1 MLTHY
6 ISNTPEGKDFF
17 EGKSQHLVAHAIY
30 DTINSCTKLP
40 HIMGLEGDW
49 GSGKSNVIKQLSAI
63 DNFDKKYY
71 LFAYDAWGHQE
82 DLQRRSILEVLTTEL
97 IKKDFLLGKGK
108 VRLRNGEVKE
118 DSWSSLLSYLLS
130 NKTVTTTKP
139 TVKATG
145 FTILMLLIVCL
156 AHVTSTISSDK
167 FADCEEN
174 TYLYWVILLAPY
186 LLGILLIVGNAYRSC
201 SLNFLRQWVTKEDTE
216 RVTEEY
222 VSSEEPSIQEFRNWM
237 QAISDYI
244 DNNHK
249 QKLILVF
256 DNMDRLAPEK
266 VRQLWSSIY
275 AFFAGEVFENI
286 WVIIPYDEKH
296 LVKAFSER
304 DVKEGDNFIKKTFSM
319 VYRVSPPVISDYE
332 LLFKAYFEEA
342 FGEHEDENRI
352 NQIFRVLNPNPNPR
366 DVIYFLNQMVS
377 LVRMWDEK
385 IPLADI
391 ALYVCRKVTNHKNG
405 RKLDEYLLSNDI
417 FENVEGL
424 FVHQERTKVNLA
436 KLAYGLTNDELARQ
450 LPMRNY
456 LRAFFEEGGG
466 LDINEYA
473 NHPHFVTVLTD
484 VINDAPLTLTNKYI
498 GGLGKLDIRNLSEE
512 GKSEITHKWDY
523 LANQW
528 KKVGIGKLEF
538 GEELHFLLSNCSE
551 KNKQGLIKVIVADLQ
566 NYPDFKGEDY
576 FHAMDKLSKF
586 LDVQGVVFDFSKIDW
601 LKVPGNVFLDY
612 LNVAKQDYLRY
623 HLYTT
628 SEDLVIC
635 LSDANLKS
643 YKRPELVEYLVN
655 DRRYSFKSLYA
666 FCKKLIENE
675 DVDKDNICNLLYY
688 ISFEL
693 VEIEKRTISAVID
706 LPKVEVFENLY
717 PLVYDQPEYLDRS
730 GYWDFIFLSMILA
743 GKQPVVVDECIDEL
757 ARISAK
763 YSRFYQVFSNLSDV
777 YTCRQKLAGSIIRQK
792 VVGNLA
798 LTTTLEK
805 MSIIQSVT
813 EISWSDILNYFSLY
827 VDDLM
832 KEEQEK
838 IMDDMETLVP
848 CDIFPKIKDVDCK
861 LVRLIVNL
869 GRECLN
875 TGEHYLFNTSGAV
888 IDGYWKDFVVSFL
901 GTNSWNQADGYLLKE
916 LVRVFNLY
924 CDNHVISLVDNEF
937 IQFVL
942 DKTSQSDVIPIM
954 NKVRNGFTIG
964 NREAT
969 IEEFCYFVHYFPKIT
984 NEVPYKET
992 FVQNFIEY
1000 AFITDQMCRISLSY
1014 YADYYMALINQSYQ
1028 IAQMIIKFIVDN
1040 KDSETTC
1047 RKLYSM
1053 LSDEAIDSLKLKE
1066 KDKQ

>member
-275 AFFAGEVFENI
+275 AFFAGEVFDNI
-286 WVIIPYDEKH
+286 WVVIPYDEKH
-296 LVKAFSER
+296 LVKAFSEG
-304 DVKEGDNFIKKTFSM
+304 DSKEGDNFIKKTFSM

-332 LLFKAYFEEA
+332 LLFHSYFVEA
-342 FGEHEDENRI
+342 FGNHEDENRI
-352 NQIFRVLNPNPNPR
+352 NQIFRVLNPSPNPR

-391 ALYVCRKVTNHKNG
+391 ALYVCRKVSHH
-405 RKLDEYLLSNDI
+405 RKDRALDEYLLSNDL
-417 FENVEGL
+417 FQNVGAL
-424 FVHQERTKVNLA
+424 FTHHEKTKVNMA
-436 KLAYGLTNDELARQ
+436 KIAYGLSDDGLAMQ
-450 LPMRNY
+450 IPMRSY
-456 LRAFFEEGGG
+456 LRAYFEGDGNQN
-466 LDINEYA
+466 INELA
-473 NHPHFVTVLTD
+473 ENPHFVTVLTN
-484 VINDAPLTLTNKYI
+484 VINKVPPTLINRYI
-498 GGLGKLDIRNLSEE
+498 IGLGKLDSSNLSDED
-512 GKSEITHKWDY
+512 KNNIRHKWDY
-523 LANQW
+523 LVNKW
-528 KKVGIGKLEF
+528 KENGIDKQTLTDEPKLLL
-538 GEELHFLLSNCSE
+538 LHCSDKYKYGLVSN
-551 KNKQGLIKVIVADLQ
+551 IVKKLQ
-566 NYPDFKGEDY
+566 THPEFKGKDY
-576 FHAMDKLSKF
+576 YIAMDALRQFVTANSI
-586 LDVQGVVFDFSKIDW
+586 QYDFSTDDW
-601 LKVPGNVFLDY
+601 VSTSAEIFWGYLYEAKDKYLDFH
-612 LNVAKQDYLRY
+612 V
-623 HLYTT
+623 YT
-628 SEDLVIC
+628 SSKELMAY
-635 LSDANLKS
+635 LSDSNLKTC
-643 YKRPELVEYLVN
+643 KLPELVEYLTN
-655 DRRYSFKSLYA
+655 DLRYDFITLLD
-666 FCKKLIENE
+666 FCSHLINE
-675 DVDKDNICNLLYY
+675 GEVEKDNVCTLLYFV
-688 ISFEL
+688 SFVYSQIKKQIVL
-693 VEIEKRTISAVID
+693 RRN
-706 LPKVEVFENLY
+706 LPKAEVLSNLY
-717 PLVYDQPEYLDRS
+717 PEVYEQDEYVNKS
-730 GYWDFIFLSMILA
+730 GYWDFVFLSMILA
-743 GKQPVVVDECIDEL
+743 AKTPKNENINLDKL
-757 ARISAK
+757 AHISVKYDCFNDVFVNLNNVYETRKRLAQRIIE
-763 YSRFYQVFSNLSDV
+763 
-777 YTCRQKLAGSIIRQK
+777 QKLKGYLNIVTKLNVLSSIQ
-792 VVGNLA
+792 A
-798 LTTTLEK
+798 ATTLPWE
-805 MSIIQSVT
+805 SV
-813 EISWSDILNYFSLY
+813 LNYFSLY
-827 VDDLM
+827 VDDLTEEDKDCI
-832 KEEQEK
+832 KEDFTNYVPSSLFTNLK
-838 IMDDMETLVP
+838 ET
-848 CDIFPKIKDVDCK
+848 DCK
-861 LVRLIVNL
+861 LVQWIVSI
-869 GRECLN
+869 GRDLLES
-875 TGEHYLFNTSGAV
+875 GEHEIFTTNGA
-888 IDGYWKDFVVSFL
+888 IINGYWKDFVVYFL
-901 GTNSWNQADGYLLKE
+901 GTNVWPHTDGYVLDGLKNI
-916 LVRVFNLY
+916 FNLY
-924 CDNHVISLVDNEF
+924 CENHDINLIKNDFVSNLIEHIKQEDYLPLINLARNSFTVGSRHASVDEF
-937 IQFVL
+937 NCFGYY
-942 DKTSQSDVIPIM
+942 IPELGTEIP
-954 NKVRNGFTIG
+954 NV
-964 NREAT
+964 
-969 IEEFCYFVHYFPKIT
+969 
-984 NEVPYKET
+984 ET

-1000 AFITDQMCRISLSY
+1000 AFLNDSESRTLVYNYSKF
-1014 YADYYMALINQSYQ
+1014 YMPLVNQSYR
-1028 IAQMIIKFIVDN
+1028 IANGIIKYINDHKNGDVI
-1040 KDSETTC
+1040 C
-1047 RKLYSM
+1047 AKLYEM
-1053 LSDEAIDSLKLKE
+1053 LSDEVKESLKP
-1066 KDKQ
+1066 KDEGNGN

>member
-969 IEEFCYFVHYFPKIT
+969 VEEFCYFVHYFPKIT

>member
-30 DTINSCTKLP
+30 DTINSCTMLP

-71 LFAYDAWGHQE
+71 LFTYDAWGHQE

-97 IKKDFLLGKGK
+97 IKKDFLQGKGK

-118 DSWSSLLSYLLS
+118 DKWSSLLSYLLS
-130 NKTVTTTKP
+130 NKTVTTTRP
-139 TVKATG
+139 TVKATS
-145 FTILMLLIVCL
+145 FTIMMLLIVCL

-167 FADCEEN
+167 FADCEDN
-174 TYLYWVILLAPY
+174 TYLYWVVLLAPY
-186 LLGILLIVGNAYRSC
+186 LLGMILIGVYAYSSC
-201 SLNFLRQWVTKEDTE
+201 SLNFLKQWVTKEDSE

-275 AFFAGEVFENI
+275 AFFAGEVFDNI
-286 WVIIPYDEKH
+286 WVVIPYDEKH
-296 LVKAFSER
+296 LVKAFSEG
-304 DVKEGDNFIKKTFSM
+304 DSKEGDNFIKKTFSM

-566 NYPDFKGEDY
+566 NYSDFKGEDY

-586 LDVQGVVFDFSKIDW
+586 LDVQNIVFDFSQIEW
-601 LKVPGNVFLDY
+601 IKVPGDVFLDY

-628 SEDLVIC
+628 SEDLISS
-635 LSDANLKS
+635 LSDTNLKS

-655 DRRYSFKSLYA
+655 DLRYSFKSLYD

-675 DVDKDNICNLLYY
+675 DVDKDNICSLLYF

-693 VEIEKRTISAVID
+693 VEIEKRSISAVKD

-717 PLVYDQPEYLDRS
+717 PLVYDQPEYLGRP

-743 GKQPVVVDECIDEL
+743 GKQPVVADECIDEL

-763 YSRFYQVFSNLSDV
+763 YARFYHVFDNLSDV
-777 YTCRQKLAGSIIRQK
+777 YTCRQKMAASIIRQK
-792 VVGNLA
+792 IVGNLN
-798 LTTTLEK
+798 LRTTIEK
-805 MSIIQSVT
+805 MSIIQLVT

-848 CDIFPKIKDVDCK
+848 CNIFPKIKDVDCK
-861 LVRLIVNL
+861 LVRLIVSI
-869 GRECLN
+869 GRECLK
-875 TGEHYLFNTSGAV
+875 TGEHYLFNSSGV
-888 IDGYWKDFVVSFL
+888 VVDGYWNDFVVSFL

-924 CDNHVISLVDNEF
+924 CDNHDISLVNNEF
-937 IQFVL
+937 VQFIL
-942 DKTSQSDVIPIM
+942 DRTSQSDVIPIM
-954 NKVRNGFTIG
+954 NRVRNGFTIG

-969 IEEFCYFVHYFPKIT
+969 VEEFCYFVHYFPKIT
-984 NEVPYKET
+984 NEIPNKET

-1000 AFITDQMCRISLSY
+1000 AFITDETCRISLSY
-1014 YADYYMALINQSYQ
+1014 YAEFYMALINHSSQ
-1028 IAQMIIKFIVDN
+1028 IAQRIIKFIVEN
-1040 KDSETTC
+1040 KASETTC
-1047 RKLYSM
+1047 GKLYSM
-1053 LSDEAIDSLKLKE
+1053 LSEEVIDSLKLKE

>member
-82 DLQRRSILEVLTTEL
+82 DLLRRSILEVLTTEL

-969 IEEFCYFVHYFPKIT
+969 VEEFCYFVHYFPKIT